1 MDQNLTPETVRL
13 AYQLFLG
20 REPESEQM
28 VKYSLTYV
36 TVERLRAAFLRS
48 PEFRGICQG
57 EMRLAVTPPPPAQP
71 AAIPSLPARVPL
83 DASPLNI
90 EWRADAA
97 TATALLA
104 HVRDTWTRLGIEQ
117 PHWSAFPEE
126 RFRPDR
132 IEANEA
138 AFFASGGNDVAQL
151 LAILRRNG
159 VDPAALPRAFEFGCG
174 IGRVTA
180 HLARAFR
187 EVTVCDVSASHM
199 AIAQDKVYDS
209 GARNLAFRLADSAE
223 FGMAAPFDLWFS
235 RIVLQHNPPPIIAMI
250 LHRAF
255 ALLAP
260 GGVAVFQVPTYA
272 AATVSTSPPTSP
284 GLAAKA
290 RSRRMCYRSPWCSNW
305 RGRPDARRWRSWKT
319 APQGR
324 PAIGIPPSSS
334 CERPLKKR
342 SLIRETVV
350 AA

>member
-1 MDQNLTPETVRL
+1 
-13 AYQLFLG
+13 
-20 REPESEQM
+20 M

-57 EMRLAVTPPPPAQP
+57 EMRLAVTPPPLAQP

-199 AIAQDKVYDS
+199 AIAQDKVYES
-209 GARNLAFRLADSAE
+209 GARNLAFHLADSAE

-250 LHRAF
+250 LRRAF

-260 GGVAVFQVPTYA
+260 GGIAVFQVPTYA
-272 AATVSTSPPTSP
+272 AGYGFNIAAYLAGLGGEGQIETHVLPQPVVFQLAREAGCQTLEVLEDSSAGPAGHWNSTIFVMRK
-284 GLAAKA
+284 AA
-290 RSRRMCYRSPWCSNW
+290 
-305 RGRPDARRWRSWKT
+305 
-319 APQGR
+319 
-324 PAIGIPPSSS
+324 
-334 CERPLKKR
+334 
-342 SLIRETVV
+342 
-350 AA
+350 